1 MATLIRADPLP
12 DQSPNIVYLRILMTG
27 DYNVG
32 KTTLMQAFWTKQH
45 VMKQELEPNGVMEC
59 SGLETNGNGN
69 RNCSRLELN
78 GDNTISGLESNG
90 NVNGSSTSW
99 SYVKELDTCRPI
111 GWKLSIVARE
121 KRRIL
126 QISDTAG

>member
-12 DQSPNIVYLRILMTG
+12 DQNPNIVYLRILMTG

-32 KTTLMQAFWTKQH
+32 KTTLMQTFWTKQQLL
-45 VMKQELEPNGVMEC
+45 KQELEPNGAMVC
-59 SGLETNGNGN
+59 SELETNGN

-78 GDNTISGLESNG
+78 GDNKISGLESNG
-90 NVNGSSTSW
+90 NVNGSSSSW

-126 QISDTAG
+126 QITDTAG